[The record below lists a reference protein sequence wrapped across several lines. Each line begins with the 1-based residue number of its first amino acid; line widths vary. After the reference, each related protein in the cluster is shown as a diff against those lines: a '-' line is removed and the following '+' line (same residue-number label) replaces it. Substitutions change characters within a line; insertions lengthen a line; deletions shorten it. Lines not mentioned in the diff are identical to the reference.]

1 MRFRIVPRLLC
12 AVATV
17 VLAACGSSPTEPTSS
32 KSSGPQTTLRIVV
45 TKCGLGGS
53 VIVHTESAA
62 LGTLQTP
69 GDATFMLSPGPHS
82 LNWQRGNETVGGS
95 ILNGEGDP
103 VGSIPSGSVVSI
115 TLSDPEG
122 ACVALP
128 AH

>member
-1 MRFRIVPRLLC
+1 MRFRIVPRLVC
-12 AVATV
+12 AVAAAA
-17 VLAACGSSPTEPTSS
+17 LAACGSSPTEPTSS
-32 KSSGPQTTLRIVV
+32 SSSGPQTSLRIVV
-45 TKCGLGGS
+45 SRCDLGGS
-53 VIVHTESAA
+53 VTVHTESGV

-69 GDATFMLSPGPHS
+69 GDATFYLSPGPHS

-115 TLSDPEG
+115 TLTDPEG
-122 ACVALP
+122 ACVAFP